1 MKLILEESQVNNMS
15 EEKKADALYF
25 LMNAYFPDNFEED
38 EWRGDSNVIAGRND
52 ESDGRMLFYY
62 RWDTKEFYMGIHF
75 LEELHEKS
83 GLFFLD
89 YTEVRTNKRE
99 LFLNIIKAFAKKY
112 YGWDVNT
119 VLFHW
124 YN

>member
-52 ESDGRMLFYY
+52 E
-62 RWDTKEFYMGIHF
+62 KIHTTHHIF
-75 LEELHEKS
+75 TGS
-83 GLFFLD
+83 YF
-89 YTEVRTNKRE
+89 T
-99 LFLNIIKAFAKKY
+99 ICCM
-112 YGWDVNT
+112 
-119 VLFHW
+119 
-124 YN
+124 